1 MLHCLLFEPY
11 ASAAAETRAEALQ
24 ESLTGLGEGV
34 LLLNLALDDE
44 LLDAV
49 LLLPRGV
56 AVLQLLPGGRHLSA
70 DHLTHGPWLLDGQ
83 PIPGF
88 SGSDNPYQQLQR
100 QRPALAAW
108 LAGQPL
114 LPTIAPDSIGAMA
127 VFQELLHIESGL
139 AEQLHKLP
147 VEDRFQLVH
156 QPQSVL
162 RDFQQLPA
170 DKPQPLPAD
179 TLDAWATALLQP
191 DEDDTSASGTDLPA
205 DDTDDLLT
213 RKARQLWRW
222 LGAEDVPAD
231 PPYGA
236 TAPPVA
242 PDALADSQQEKAR
255 LEQIRQQ
262 IRAEVSE
269 QTQALQTREAAR
281 DQTIAQLRQQLAEA
295 SAAAPETAR
304 LQAQLAAEAHEK
316 AALEAAIQ
324 AARAESDA
332 RNRDLDARIQQLSQQ
347 LQQLQARPVA
357 APAPAPLPAAPAP
370 ARPVPPAA
378 ASTSALTSAPARA
391 AAPAARPATRRPAP
405 APAPATWRLQW
416 PRVALAGAVALLA
429 GAGIWGAAQLP
440 GLLRKPAA
448 APAAA
453 RPASRP
459 EPDDNT
465 EAAAPTL
472 FDIQPDTIRL
482 TAAEDAAVD
491 SLAAAEELE
500 QLAADPSG
508 PASAAEVMDTLAAPP
523 DDL

>member
-24 ESLTGLGEGV
+24 ESLSALREGV
-34 LLLNLALDDE
+34 LLLNLALNAE

-83 PIPGF
+83 LLPGF
-88 SGSDNPYQQLQR
+88 SGSENPYQQLQR
-100 QRPALAAW
+100 QRSALAAW

-114 LPTIAPDSIGAMA
+114 LPAIAPDSIGAMA

-139 AEQLHKLP
+139 EGQLHQLSA
-147 VEDRFQLVH
+147 EDRFKPVR
-156 QPQSVL
+156 QPKSVL
-162 RDFQQLPA
+162 QDFQQLPA
-170 DKPQPLPAD
+170 DKSQQLPAD

-191 DEDDTSASGTDLPA
+191 DEDDTSAPGADLPA

-236 TAPPVA
+236 AAPPVA

-255 LEQIRQQ
+255 LEHIRQQ

-281 DQTIAQLRQQLAEA
+281 DQTIAQLRQQLTEA

-332 RNRDLDARIQQLSQQ
+332 RNRDLDARIQQLSLQ
-347 LQQLQARPVA
+347 LQQLQARPA
-357 APAPAPLPAAPAP
+357 APASLPAAPAP

-378 ASTSALTSAPARA
+378 SASALTSAPARA
-391 AAPAARPATRRPAP
+391 AAPTVRPATRRPAP
-405 APAPATWRLQW
+405 APAPAAWRLQW

-448 APAAA
+448 TVPSNDT
-453 RPASRP
+453 RTDGN
-459 EPDDNT
+459 E

-472 FDIQPDTIRL
+472 FDIQPDTIQL
-482 TAAEDAAVD
+482 TPTEAAADSAATIEEQAILDAD
-491 SLAAAEELE
+491 SLAAPAP
-500 QLAADPSG
+500 AD
-508 PASAAEVMDTLAAPP
+508 EVMDTLAAPP
-523 DDL
+523 EDI

>member
-24 ESLTGLGEGV
+24 ESLSALREGV
-34 LLLNLALDDE
+34 LLLNLALNDE

-49 LLLPRGV
+49 LLLPYGV
-56 AVLQLLPGGRHLSA
+56 AVLQLLPGGRHLST

-83 PIPGF
+83 PLPGF
-88 SGSDNPYQQLQR
+88 MGSENPYQQLQR

-114 LPTIAPDSIGAMA
+114 LPAITPDSIGAMA

-139 AEQLHKLP
+139 EEQLHQLPIENRFKL
-147 VEDRFQLVH
+147 VR

-162 RDFQQLPA
+162 RLAHQQLPA
-170 DKPQPLPAD
+170 DKLQQLPAE

-191 DEDDTSASGTDLPA
+191 DEDDTSAPSTDLPA

-236 TAPPVA
+236 AAPPVA

-281 DQTIAQLRQQLAEA
+281 DQTIAQLRQQLTEA

-347 LQQLQARPVA
+347 LQQLQARPA
-357 APAPAPLPAAPAP
+357 APAPLPAAPAP
-370 ARPVPPAA
+370 ARPVPPAT
-378 ASTSALTSAPARA
+378 ASATAPALTSAPARA

-448 APAAA
+448 TVPSNAT
-453 RPASRP
+453 RTDGN
-459 EPDDNT
+459 E

-472 FDIQPDTIRL
+472 FDIQPDTIQL
-482 TAAEDAAVD
+482 TPTEAAADSAAAIDEQVILDAD
-491 SLAAAEELE
+491 SLVVPAP
-500 QLAADPSG
+500 AD
-508 PASAAEVMDTLAAPP
+508 EVMDTLAAPP
-523 DDL
+523 ADI